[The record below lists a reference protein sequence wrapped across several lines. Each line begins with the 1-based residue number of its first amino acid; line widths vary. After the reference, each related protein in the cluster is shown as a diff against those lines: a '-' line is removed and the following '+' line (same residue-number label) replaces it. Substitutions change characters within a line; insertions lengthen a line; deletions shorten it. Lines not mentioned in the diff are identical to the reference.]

1 MRDNVDSLDQ
11 GSDDR
16 GMQKKSL
23 LRNYQ
28 GVERNTRRLAP
39 TGTHAREGYVTGTT
53 VLVIAGISTRMVSHG
68 LIDAAALGS
77 LNGIALNVFDQLAQ
91 VPPYSEASENE
102 VLPRPVDAL
111 RTAASEANAALILT
125 SYNGQIT
132 APIHNVID
140 WLTRRC
146 DHTALHDKP
155 LAVIGPTKDLY
166 SGVWSRRQIEE
177 SGCVAETLVIEPFT
191 VTTLCEAVMKLAE
204 QADMTRALRSERQHK
219 PRPITELTPKPKRQ
233 GAFRAA
239 SADEFEG
246 GRRRR

>member
-1 MRDNVDSLDQ
+1 VRDNVDALDQ

-16 GMQKKSL
+16 GMQKKNL

-28 GVERNTRRLAP
+28 GVERNTRRLAL
-39 TGTHAREGYVTGTT
+39 TSTHAREGYVTSTT

-125 SYNGQIT
+125 TYNGQIT

-146 DHTALHDKP
+146 DHSALHDKP

-166 SGVWSRRQIEE
+166 SGVWSCRQIEE
-177 SGCVAETLVIEPFT
+177 SGRVAETLVIEPFT

-204 QADMTRALRSERQHK
+204 QADMTRALRSGQQHK
-219 PRPITELTPKPKRQ
+219 PRPITELTPELKLQ

-239 SADEFEG
+239 SADEFEA